1 MDKALKQRLLGA
13 AMLVSLMVIFLPL
26 VLDGGDHR
34 KTMETQI
41 PVGREMPDLTVHDPQ
56 RLHLT
61 ATPVLSNTVS
71 KIAESSQKT
80 ESLNDESTFDVAD
93 VTTAKTISVSKPAV
107 IDKKE
112 NTDIGLDEARRVKAW
127 VLQLASFKENRNAN
141 NLRDKLRKK
150 GYKAYSEKR
159 GGLTRVFVGPDL
171 NKENVD
177 RWKKTLNKELKLSGL
192 VRRSYPSD
200 D

>member
-41 PVGREMPDLTVHDPQ
+41 PVRPEMPDLTVHEPQ

-61 ATPVLSNTVS
+61 ATPVLSNAVS
-71 KIAESSQKT
+71 KIVESAQKT
-80 ESLNDESTFDVAD
+80 ENLNDEPAFDVAD
-93 VTTAKTISVSKPAV
+93 VTTAKTISVSKPTL

-171 NKENVD
+171 SKANVD